1 MDEAPRGTLGTVR
14 NAAVL
19 LDLLSEGASHQ
30 PLSELAER
38 SGMSVAT
45 VHRLLRSLVHAELVE
60 QDPTSSR
67 YGLGRELVRL
77 SERYLS
83 RQPIIQALSPYL
95 AELRNVTGVTISVA
109 LLVRGDVVYVDRVD
123 GDDPGGLYREAHRV
137 HHALQSASGRVLAAR
152 DDQAWRVAVDRLPD
166 DQARR
171 AAGAEREGWATAPFL
186 VTAGDGVAGHLEV
199 AVPVLDDDGGAVAAL
214 AGTGPSETL
223 GEDAASEKVA
233 PHLIRAATAARR
245 GLGHG

>member
-14 NAAVL
+14 NAALL
-19 LDLLSEGASHQ
+19 LDLLSEGAPYQ
-30 PLSELAER
+30 PLSELADR

-60 QDPTSSR
+60 QDPASSR

-83 RQPIIQALSPYL
+83 RQPILKALSPYL
-95 AELRNVTGVTISVA
+95 AELRNVTGVTIHVA

-123 GDDPGGLYREAHRV
+123 GDDPEGLYREAHRV
-137 HHALQSASGRVLAAR
+137 HHALQSASGQVLAAR
-152 DDQAWRVAVDRLPD
+152 DDHAWQAALDRLPD
-166 DQARR
+166 DESRR
-171 AAGAEREGWATAPFL
+171 VADGERDAWADAPFL
-186 VTAGDGVAGHLEV
+186 VTAGDGVSEHPEV
-199 AVPVLDDDGGAVAAL
+199 AVPVVDGDGRAVAAL
-214 AGTGPSETL
+214 AGTGPSGTL
-223 GEDAASEKVA
+223 DVVSASDKVA